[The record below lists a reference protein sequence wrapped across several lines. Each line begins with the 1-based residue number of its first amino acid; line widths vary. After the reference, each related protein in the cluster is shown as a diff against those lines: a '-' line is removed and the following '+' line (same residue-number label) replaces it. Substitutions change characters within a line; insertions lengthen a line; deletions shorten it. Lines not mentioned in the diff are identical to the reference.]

1 MDFNVHLNHV
11 SRIGYWAAKH
21 RLALFGSDS
30 INAADTR
37 NKLTEAALEADC
49 THLLFL
55 DADHIL
61 PLDMLDNL
69 LEHSESAMVSGVV
82 HKRQHPFRQVA
93 FKTSEE
99 DGLVHYITTPLD
111 DKTYE
116 VDYCAF
122 GCTLINVKLLK
133 KHISEPYFR
142 DSFGKKPDGKIGNLR
157 SDFNLCRLLRASGE
171 KILIDTRVKITH
183 LANGLAVSP
192 DNVDLLRQS
201 DELLEKTK
209 VTWNEDLVERTNHGS
224 SKRTSSK

>member
-37 NKLTEAALEADC
+37 NKMTDSAIEAGC
-49 THLLFL
+49 SHLLFL

-69 LEHSESAMVSGVV
+69 LEHKDSAMVSGVV

-111 DKTYE
+111 NKTYE

-122 GCTLINVKLLK
+122 GCTLINTAKLK
-133 KHISEPYFR
+133 KNISEPFFR

-157 SDFNLCRLLRASGE
+157 SDFNLCRLLRAAGE
-171 KILIDTRVKITH
+171 KILVDTRIKITH
-183 LANGLAVSP
+183 VASGLAIHP
-192 DNVDLLRQS
+192 DNVEELKQAE
-201 DELLEKTK
+201 ELLEKTK
-209 VTWNEDLVERTNHGS
+209 VTWNEDLNERF
-224 SKRTSSK
+224 